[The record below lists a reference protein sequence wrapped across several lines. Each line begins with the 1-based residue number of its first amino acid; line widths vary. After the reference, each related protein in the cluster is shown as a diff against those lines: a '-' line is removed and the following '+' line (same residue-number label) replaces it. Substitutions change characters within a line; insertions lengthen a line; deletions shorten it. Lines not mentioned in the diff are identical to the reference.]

1 MKHKAQIKEGD
12 WTIYGKQLKKEGYTV
27 IVPNV
32 LSGLTYSYH
41 EDLQDAVETLQIYY
55 ERKDNIQKISE
66 SVDKMCSR
74 AAWTRS
80 GT

>member
-1 MKHKAQIKEGD
+1 MKDKAQIKEGD
-12 WTIYGKQLKKEGYTV
+12 WNFYGKQLKKEGYTV
-27 IVPNV
+27 VVPNV

-74 AAWTRS
+74 EAWTRS

>member
-1 MKHKAQIKEGD
+1 MMNKAEIKQGD
-12 WTIYGKQLKKEGYTV
+12 WTIYGEKQKKEGYTV

-41 EDLQDAVETLQIYY
+41 EDLQDAVETLNIYF
-55 ERKDNIQKISE
+55 EREKDIDRISK

>member
-1 MKHKAQIKEGD
+1 MKIKAHIKEGD

-41 EDLQDAVETLQIYY
+41 EDLQDAVETLNIYF
-55 ERKDNIQKISE
+55 ERKKDIDRISK

>member
-1 MKHKAQIKEGD
+1 MKHEAQIKEGD
-12 WTIYGKQLKKEGYTV
+12 WNIYGTQLKKEGYTV

-55 ERKDNIQKISE
+55 ERKDNIQKISN

-74 AAWTRS
+74 AGWTRS

>member
-12 WTIYGKQLKKEGYTV
+12 WTIYGEQLKKEGYTV

-32 LSGLTYSYH
+32 LSGMTYSYH
-41 EDLQDAVETLQIYY
+41 EDLQDAVETLNIYF
-55 ERKDNIQKISE
+55 EREKDIDRISK

>member
-1 MKHKAQIKEGD
+1 MNKAEIKQGD
-12 WTIYGKQLKKEGYTV
+12 WTIYGEQQKKEGYTV

-41 EDLQDAVETLQIYY
+41 EDLQDAVETLNIYF
-55 ERKDNIQKISE
+55 EREKDIDRISK

>member
-1 MKHKAQIKEGD
+1 MKDKAQIKEGD
-12 WTIYGKQLKKEGYTV
+12 WNIYGTQLKKEGYTV

-41 EDLQDAVETLQIYY
+41 EELQDAVETLQIYY
-55 ERKDNIQKISE
+55 ERKDNIQKISN

-74 AAWTRS
+74 AGWTRS